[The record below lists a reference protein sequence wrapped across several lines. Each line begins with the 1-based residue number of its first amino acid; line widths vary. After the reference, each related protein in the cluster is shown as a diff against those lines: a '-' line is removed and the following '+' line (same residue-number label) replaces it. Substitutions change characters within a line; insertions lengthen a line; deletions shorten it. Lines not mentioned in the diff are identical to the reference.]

1 MYIGCNALW
10 LMSTVHLKTKTKT
23 KVHGYQI
30 WQSDRST
37 LCWSTRPNQTRGSFY
52 FPLADLSSTCV
63 LVLLSLLYKYKRHDR
78 AICYIPHHPIHQL
91 VNHQDFSRMKV
102 TFWWFTVQFL
112 PLKKQESEEQVDNS
126 KFVTS
131 VHCWP
136 VLTHIGCKWWFI
148 ESKSKLILSKS
159 E

>member
-1 MYIGCNALW
+1 MYFGSCPL
-10 LMSTVHLKTKTKT
+10 STWRQRHRQRFMDIKYDNLTGQPVNFML
-23 KVHGYQI
+23 V
-30 WQSDRST
+30 
-37 LCWSTRPNQTRGSFY
+37 NQTRPVVFSKVSMY
-52 FPLADLSSTCV
+52 FPLADLSRTCV

-112 PLKKQESEEQVDNS
+112 PLKKQESEEQVENS

-148 ESKSKLILSKS
+148 ES
-159 E
+159 